1 MTIELCVL
9 LWASEGCEADL
20 VEYEDTVLALI
31 PQHGGRVASRV
42 RRLHH
47 DEGPFEVQLIH
58 FADQDAVI
66 SYMDDP
72 VRQALADVHR
82 RVIARTDVIPV
93 EIVV

>member
-9 LWASEGCEADL
+9 LWASAGCEADL
-20 VEYEDTVLALI
+20 VAYEDTVLALI
-31 PQHGGRVASRV
+31 PHHGGRVASRV
-42 RRLHH
+42 RRLDH
-47 DEGPFEVQLIH
+47 DEGPFEMQIIH
-58 FADQDAVI
+58 FPDQDAVN
-66 SYMDDP
+66 SYMNDS